1 MWHSVT
7 LVLINVQLLFKK
19 MQSTFENFNIW
30 QKSNLVLT
38 KIATYNQ
45 IWLSYSFVN
54 FKHNKYF
61 GVKVYLKRKINA
73 SWNGSILMQSSFN
86 GIARREAMLVYL

>member
-7 LVLINVQLLFKK
+7 LVLINVQFLFKK

-38 KIATYNQ
+38 KI
-45 IWLSYSFVN
+45 VN

-61 GVKVYLKRKINA
+61 GVKVYLKRKIN
-73 SWNGSILMQSSFN
+73 
-86 GIARREAMLVYL
+86 GIARREAMLVYLKLGFFIWIYVYLLCETAHR

>member
-1 MWHSVT
+1 
-7 LVLINVQLLFKK
+7 

-54 FKHNKYF
+54 FKNNKYF

>member
-1 MWHSVT
+1 
-7 LVLINVQLLFKK
+7 

-38 KIATYNQ
+38 KI
-45 IWLSYSFVN
+45 VN